1 MSDYSSRTVTIEAPS
16 EEVSAILRDLE
27 AYPTWSSTIKSVE
40 VEERDGGGNPSKVV
54 IKVEAGVLKD
64 RVSLNYDWSKAP
76 GEINFS
82 LEDANL
88 LTEMTGIYLV
98 KDNGDDTTDVTYQL
112 KVGVSMP
119 VPEMMRKKQE
129 EATIDLAL
137 AQLKSKAES

>member
-1 MSDYSSRTVTIEAPS
+1 MSDYSSRSVTIEAPI
-16 EEVSAILRDLE
+16 EDVSAILRDLE
-27 AYPTWSSTIKSVE
+27 AYPSWSSTIKSVE
-40 VEERDGGGNPSKVV
+40 VEERDGQGNPSKVV

-76 GEINFS
+76 TEINFS

-88 LTEMTGIYLV
+88 LTEMTGTYLV
-98 KDNGDDTTDVTYQL
+98 KDNGDETTDVTYQL
-112 KVGVSMP
+112 KVAVSMP

>member
-1 MSDYSSRTVTIEAPS
+1 MSDYSSRTVTIEAPF

-40 VEERDGGGNPSKVV
+40 VDERDGGGNPSKVV